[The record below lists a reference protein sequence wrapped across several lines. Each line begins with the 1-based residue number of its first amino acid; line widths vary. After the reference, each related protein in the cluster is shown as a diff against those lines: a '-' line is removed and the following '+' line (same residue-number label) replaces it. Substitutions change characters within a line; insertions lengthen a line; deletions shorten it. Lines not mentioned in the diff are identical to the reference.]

1 MPDRPTEHESL
12 AGAARRPYWTDPEV
26 RPAPSPGESLR
37 GEVRGD
43 LAVVGGGFTGLWAA
57 LQAVEADPG
66 RRVVVLEGGPLGFG
80 ASGRNGGFVSP
91 SLTHGLAQGVGCWPD
106 EIETLERMGA
116 QNFAG
121 LQADVTRLGID
132 CDLHVPGELTLAL
145 DEHQV
150 RTLREGYQ
158 VHRQHGA
165 DVTWLDAR
173 AARER
178 VDSPRYRAGML
189 DPAVGLVDPARLL
202 WGLAAA
208 ARERGVEVVEG
219 SPVRAMERDGSW
231 MRLRGD
237 EGSVR
242 ADQVVL
248 ATGAYPALLRRVGA
262 WVIPVYDHVLMTEPL
277 SGEQLASLRW
287 HGREGLTDAGN
298 QFHYYRLTADDRI
311 LFGGYDASYHYG
323 GRIDAELEQGAS
335 HDLLARHLLEIFPQ
349 LEGVR
354 ISHRWAGVI
363 DTTSRFTPIFGTS
376 HGGRVAYAMGYTG
389 LGVAS
394 TRFGAAVAL
403 DLLAGAETER
413 TGLSMVRDKPIPFP
427 PEPLRYAAV
436 QATRAAMA
444 REDRTGRRGPLL
456 RALDVAGVGF
466 DS

>member
-12 AGAARRPYWTDPEV
+12 AGAARRPYWTDPDL
-26 RPAPSPGESLR
+26 RPAPAPGEPL
-37 GEVRGD
+37 GGDVHTD

-57 LQAVEADPG
+57 LQAAEADPG

-106 EIETLERMGA
+106 EVETLERMGA
-116 QNFAG
+116 ENFAG

-150 RTLREGYQ
+150 GTLREGYQ
-158 VHRQHGA
+158 LHRQHGA

-208 ARERGVEVVEG
+208 VRERSVEVLER
-219 SPVRAMERDGSW
+219 SPVRAMERDGSG

-242 ADQVVL
+242 AEQVVL

-277 SGEQLASLRW
+277 TGDQLAALRW

>member
-1 MPDRPTEHESL
+1 
-12 AGAARRPYWTDPEV
+12 
-26 RPAPSPGESLR
+26 
-37 GEVRGD
+37 
-43 LAVVGGGFTGLWAA
+43 
-57 LQAVEADPG
+57 
-66 RRVVVLEGGPLGFG
+66 
-80 ASGRNGGFVSP
+80 
-91 SLTHGLAQGVGCWPD
+91 
-106 EIETLERMGA
+106 
-116 QNFAG
+116 
-121 LQADVTRLGID
+121 
-132 CDLHVPGELTLAL
+132 
-145 DEHQV
+145 
-150 RTLREGYQ
+150 
-158 VHRQHGA
+158 
-165 DVTWLDAR
+165 VTWLDAR

-202 WGLAAA
+202 WGLATA
-208 ARERGVEVVEG
+208 ARERGVVVVER
-219 SPVRAMERDGSW
+219 SPVRAMVRDGSG

-403 DLLAGAETER
+403 DLLTGAETER